1 MGLYDTVPAFGSNQD
16 NDMSNTRAFEMDL
29 DISGSEFKTI
39 VHAVA
44 ANENRKQ
51 FARRSIYTGE
61 SQANSNNGIEQSSGK
76 YRLEKGFLGAHS
88 DIGGGYKDGD
98 LSNASLMWMIKQA
111 QEKGSIKFGKYI
123 SSDFL

>member
-1 MGLYDTVPAFGSNQD
+1 MQ
-16 NDMSNTRAFEMDL
+16 NTENFNMDL
-29 DISGSEFKTI
+29 DVSSSQFQTI

-76 YRLEKGFLGAHS
+76 YRLEKGFL
-88 DIGGGYKDGD
+88 
-98 LSNASLMWMIKQA
+98 
-111 QEKGSIKFGKYI
+111 
-123 SSDFL
+123 